1 VKEPEE
7 REQRATRAW
16 LRIDLLIAICAL
28 LISALT
34 AAASLYQTR
43 VIANQLSSSVWPYLG
58 ISVSRDIETGHLSLS
73 IENDGL
79 GPAIVRTVV
88 LTYDGKPVH
97 DLDSFFKLSLRTIK
111 HAHFAMTTSGLS
123 PGQVIRPGQSDNFI
137 DVTSPVVAPL
147 IAKAFGHA
155 RLTVCYCSLLEEC
168 WSINSDSL
176 TEYPV
181 KMARCGRPG
190 PDEFQIGQVAGS

>member
-43 VIANQLSSSVWPYLG
+43 VIANQ
-58 ISVSRDIETGHLSLS
+58 

-79 GPAIVRTVV
+79 GPTVARTV
-88 LTYDGKPVH
+88 
-97 DLDSFFKLSLRTIK
+97 
-111 HAHFAMTTSGLS
+111 
-123 PGQVIRPGQSDNFI
+123 
-137 DVTSPVVAPL
+137 
-147 IAKAFGHA
+147 
-155 RLTVCYCSLLEEC
+155 
-168 WSINSDSL
+168 
-176 TEYPV
+176 
-181 KMARCGRPG
+181 
-190 PDEFQIGQVAGS
+190 GQVAGS